1 MRFGSPRVDDVR
13 TTTRRASLSLGD
25 LTHPLEVTA
34 RRAFGPSIHMTRRHS
49 PALVCGW
56 RSTRPIGKT
65 IRVHRWGLMIAA
77 GRRRCAYVLPPGTPR
92 RQAEAARLDLLRRGV
107 DQDQLTLF
115 VLGAPAVGACLI
127 AVLGLTWPAVLLAI
141 PLPALLLVVWASRHS
156 VVDRARVVAVEVHA
170 TSRSGPTSR
179 VLTPRCARRQ
189 RQASSRSW
197 TGAPWPRGKDGYP
210 RKPGSANG
218 HDPGHC

>member
-1 MRFGSPRVDDVR
+1 MEKCS
-13 TTTRRASLSLGD
+13 
-25 LTHPLEVTA
+25 
-34 RRAFGPSIHMTRRHS
+34 
-49 PALVCGW
+49 
-56 RSTRPIGKT
+56 RPIGKT

-127 AVLGLTWPAVLLAI
+127 AVLGLTMPAVLLAI
-141 PLPALLLVVWASRHS
+141 PLPALLQVVWASRHS

-170 TSRSGPTSR
+170 TSRSWPDIPGFDTSLR
-179 VLTPRCARRQ
+179 PETAASIIQELDRCAVAARQ
-189 RQASSRSW
+189 GRLPEEAWQREWARAWSLL
-197 TGAPWPRGKDGYP
+197 
-210 RKPGSANG
+210 
-218 HDPGHC
+218 DPGQPPLRLVADTCV